1 MRPPLRMRVT
11 AQQRRETVGLG
22 PASPGMLL
30 CRPGFSYER
39 VIKFHPRPLSF
50 LALLL
55 VNCSVVSDSL

>member
-1 MRPPLRMRVT
+1 M
-11 AQQRRETVGLG
+11 GLG
-22 PASPGMLL
+22 PASPGTLL

-39 VIKFHPRPLSF
+39 EIKFHPRPVSF